1 MKSFREL
8 SEDLESRKEM
18 LKQRSADTVA
28 RYKRKGAESKAATEN
43 RRDALVQKAKEG
55 AAAANEKRKKEHE
68 DNKAKSAAKKMAK
81 AQAQDRKNLKQEIRQ
96 ELSDK

>member
-28 RYKRKGAESKAATEN
+28 RYKRKGAESKAALEN
-43 RRDALVQKAKEG
+43 RRAALVQKAKEG
-55 AAAANEKRKKEHE
+55 AANAAERRRKEHE
-68 DNKAKSAAKKMAK
+68 ERKAKAAARE
-81 AQAQDRKNLKQEIRQ
+81 AARKG
-96 ELSDK
+96 

>member
-8 SEDLESRKEM
+8 SEDLESRKAT

-55 AAAANEKRKKEHE
+55 AANAAERRRKEHE
-68 DNKAKSAAKKMAK
+68 ERKAKAAARE
-81 AQAQDRKNLKQEIRQ
+81 AARKG
-96 ELSDK
+96 

>member
-8 SEDLESRKEM
+8 SEDLESRKAT

-28 RYKRKGAESKAATEN
+28 RYKRKGAESKAATEK

-55 AAAANEKRKKEHE
+55 VAAAMEKRRREHE
-68 DNKAKSAAKKMAK
+68 ERKAKAAARK
-81 AQAQDRKNLKQEIRQ
+81 AARNR
-96 ELSDK
+96 